1 MARASHVQSLAAVVA
16 LIVIVLVSS
25 AAAES
30 SVAKMTDYPSLLYVA
45 TPFTLCF
52 GALLTPRTVITDARC
67 LFPFSNTSSVPD
79 TVSGTLKP
87 EYLMVALPT
96 DKTSATMHSI
106 LLSTQVYTTEAQAGF
121 RATTFLSLAAGFVDN
136 STFYAANTSA
146 VHAYYPQTQSSK
158 LAQQNFNV
166 GIVTLK
172 VPIKDAQLATLQLDD
187 LDANTDSLTAISFSP
202 PTTKTDAASLQELYK
217 GIDLAMIQKTSVSS
231 LKRKECD
238 NNYMKAYDLSDMKS
252 FPGHGLPDNDSPVFC
267 SKMYDNT
274 TECKIDSSISI
285 SNSGSGP
292 SINSVDLN
300 STIFIIP
307 RGSSVRVVSV
317 GRPHLVEKASSA
329 STPCNA
335 NGFIHFPR
343 PGLYTDWIGWV
354 TRGSIASNGSW
365 VDKTSSGNPIEDIF
379 NQNGAATSM
388 PQLAA
393 LISVAVAALAI
404 ITTAF

>member
-1 MARASHVQSLAAVVA
+1 
-16 LIVIVLVSS
+16 
-25 AAAES
+25 
-30 SVAKMTDYPSLLYVA
+30 
-45 TPFTLCF
+45 
-52 GALLTPRTVITDARC
+52 
-67 LFPFSNTSSVPD
+67 
-79 TVSGTLKP
+79 
-87 EYLMVALPT
+87 
-96 DKTSATMHSI
+96 
-106 LLSTQVYTTEAQAGF
+106 
-121 RATTFLSLAAGFVDN
+121 
-136 STFYAANTSA
+136 
-146 VHAYYPQTQSSK
+146 
-158 LAQQNFNV
+158 
-166 GIVTLK
+166 
-172 VPIKDAQLATLQLDD
+172 
-187 LDANTDSLTAISFSP
+187 
-202 PTTKTDAASLQELYK
+202 
-217 GIDLAMIQKTSVSS
+217 
-231 LKRKECD
+231 RKECD

-379 NQNGAATSM
+379 DQNGAATST